1 MEEKRHTKRRQSRE
15 NAFLAEFE
23 LSFQQTDLTELQET
37 LQESENYQLDAFALQ
52 LLSLYEEHAAEVE
65 ARISENLKGWSSERL
80 TKTSVSLLRLAIAEM
95 LYGEPG
101 TDSIIINEAVELS
114 KKYAGDKEYQ
124 FVNGILG
131 TISREKSAAQSA
143 ADQA

>member
-1 MEEKRHTKRRQSRE
+1 MEEKHTKRRQSRE

-23 LSFQQTDLTELQET
+23 LSFRQTDLTELQET
-37 LQESENYQLDAFALQ
+37 LQESENYQLDDFALR

-65 ARISENLKGWSSERL
+65 SRIAENLKGWSSERL

-95 LYGEPG
+95 LYGEPDM
-101 TDSIIINEAVELS
+101 DSIIINEAVELS

-131 TISREKSAAQSA
+131 TISREKTTADPAQS
-143 ADQA
+143 

>member
-1 MEEKRHTKRRQSRE
+1 MEEKHTKRRQSRE

-23 LSFQQTDLTELQET
+23 LSFQQTSLTELQET
-37 LQESENYQLDAFALQ
+37 LRESENYQLDDFALR

-65 ARISENLKGWSSERL
+65 ARIAENLKGWSSERL
-80 TKTSVSLLRLAIAEM
+80 TKTSVSLLRLVIAEM
-95 LYGEPG
+95 LYGEPDM
-101 TDSIIINEAVELS
+101 DSIIINEAVELS

-131 TISREKSAAQSA
+131 TVSREKTASAEKQ
-143 ADQA
+143 D